1 MQINSETDFVAR
13 NELFQKMV
21 VGAAG
26 AALGVATGPA
36 AAQAIVT
43 GGPTGAAAWGAPG
56 MEALKAAPLP
66 GGEGGAS
73 VDASLLDLIAK
84 IRENMVLRRAG
95 AVSLPGGVVAS
106 YIHNATAPGLGS
118 IGVLVGVT
126 GKGGA
131 ALPAAARPVLADL
144 ARKVA
149 MHVAAARPAYVSK
162 AAVPAADVDRER
174 AVLMEQAR
182 TSGKPENI
190 IAKMVE
196 GRVSKFYGETV
207 LPEQPFVLAEDGAK
221 VSKMLE
227 AGLKDK
233 GVAVPGGVEIAAFLR
248 FNVGE
253 DVAPAEEQQQ

>member
-1 MQINSETDFVAR
+1 MAR
-13 NELFQKMV
+13 NELFQKLV
-21 VGAAG
+21 LGAAS

-36 AAQAIVT
+36 AAAAIIA
-43 GGPTGAAAWGAPG
+43 GGPTGASAWGAPG
-56 MEALKAAPLP
+56 MDALKAAPLP
-66 GGEGGAS
+66 GSETGAS
-73 VDASLLDLIAK
+73 VDASLLELIAK

-95 AVSLPGGVVAS
+95 AVTVPGGVVAS
-106 YIHNATAPGLGS
+106 YTHNATAPGLGA
-118 IGVLVGVT
+118 IGVLVGVG

-131 ALPAAARPVLADL
+131 ALPAPARPVIAEL

-162 AAVPAADVDRER
+162 ANVPAADVERER

-182 TSGKPENI
+182 TSGKPEAI

-207 LPEQPFVLAEDGAK
+207 LPEQPYVLAEDGAK
-221 VSKMLE
+221 VQKMLE
-227 AGLKDK
+227 SGLKEK
-233 GVAVPGGVEIAAFLR
+233 GVAVPGGVEIVAFLR

-253 DVAPAEEQQQ
+253 DVAPAAAEQQ